1 MKYQIGDK
9 VRVRN
14 DLKEGDSF
22 SVHVAGKMEEYA
34 GKIMTISNRWECEGS
49 TRYELKEIDGYWVWT
64 EDMFE
69 KTIKPTKEE
78 LLKMP
83 AGTTIKTDKVGNDSF
98 VFDANYTFI
107 SLTGGINISKSDLT
121 NDLKITD
128 RSCGTKIIEI
138 LEPTYTTVW
147 TEETEKREM
156 TVAEIE
162 KELGYPIK
170 IVKEE
175 K

>member
-1 MKYQIGDK
+1 MKYQVGD
-9 VRVRN
+9 RVRIRRN
-14 DLKEGDSF
+14 LKQGDNF
-22 SVHVAGKMEEYA
+22 SIYVAKDMEEYA
-34 GKIMTISNRWECEGS
+34 GKIMTISERCELEGS
-49 TRYELKEIDGYWVWT
+49 ARYKLKENDSCWTWT

-78 LLKMP
+78 LLKMS
-83 AGTTIKTDKVGNDSF
+83 AGTIIKTDKVGNNRF
-98 VFDANYTFI
+98 IFDADYTFA
-107 SLTGGINISKSDLT
+107 SLASGINITRSDIT
-121 NDLKITD
+121 NDLETID
-128 RSCGTKIIEI
+128 CNCGTKIIEI
-138 LEPTYTTVW
+138 LEPTYTTIW
-147 TEETEKREM
+147 AEETEKREM